1 MRRVAD
7 ELEGSLLATKSFCY
21 VGFVGARM
29 QGRGRA
35 QAGARVRTREEP
47 DSSHMKT
54 LVIAEKPSVA
64 QDIVRALTPVAG
76 KFDKHAEHFENDRYV
91 VTSAVGHLVEIQAPE
106 AFDVKRGKWSFAHLP
121 VIPPH
126 FDLKPVDKTKTRL
139 NAVVKQAR
147 RKDVSTLINACDAGR
162 EGELIFRLIYE
173 YAGCRKPMKRMWL
186 QSMTAEAIREAYR
199 DMQPGSKFDALGD
212 AAKCRSE
219 ADFLVGINGSRGITY
234 LHSAQTQHYEGMA
247 VGRVQTPTLAMITER
262 EEAIQNFV
270 PQDYWEVHGAFAA
283 SAGTYNGR
291 WFNPAAAV
299 AKGEKPEADGEEDE
313 AAAVGSRFTDRA
325 KADEIA
331 AKCRGVAPSAVK
343 DESKSTTTAPPKL
356 YDITTLQREANRRFK
371 FPSKKTLNIAQAL
384 YETHKVT
391 TYPRTGSTALP
402 EDYVEKARDV
412 MGTFADSELGA
423 HARRVLENG
432 WVRPNK
438 RIFDDSEITD
448 HFAIIPTGKRPSGL
462 DPDEAKIYDMIAR
475 RFIAAFHPAAEY
487 RQTTRITVVAGEQF
501 KSSGKVLVS
510 KGWLEV
516 YPEQG
521 GKDKAGLCV
530 VEAGEQVRN
539 DGITVKTLQTSPPR
553 RYNED
558 TLLAAMES
566 AGKLIDDEE
575 LRAAMKEC
583 GLGTGATRAEII
595 EGLLRA
601 KDASGKAKEPY
612 VIRDKEGFLPPT
624 EKGKGLIRF
633 LKTNGIEML
642 TSPRMTGEWEQKL
655 AQIEKGKYTRPAFM
669 AEIAEMTRGIIHVI
683 RNKADTLPSAQVA
696 PLQAPCPKCKT
707 GQIVQGM
714 RTFDCKAGCGFTL
727 WREVAGRALST
738 QEVEQLLRD
747 GATKPLDGFK
757 SRKTKRSFSAALRL
771 DDEFK
776 VAFVFEEREGG
787 NGQASE
793 PGVALAVPCPKCG
806 GTIREKGPKFV
817 CDKGDFTLWRE
828 IAQRPLSPDEATAL
842 LRNGSLPSMHG
853 FVSGRTGKQFGA
865 GLKLSRDKSKV
876 EFVFGD

>member
-1 MRRVAD
+1 MGKM
-7 ELEGSLLATKSFCY
+7 LI
-21 VGFVGARM
+21 
-29 QGRGRA
+29 
-35 QAGARVRTREEP
+35 
-47 DSSHMKT
+47 
-54 LVIAEKPSVA
+54 IAEKPSVA
-64 QDIVRALTPVAG
+64 RDIAEALGGFKKTE
-76 KFDKHAEHFENDRYV
+76 DWLESS
-91 VTSAVGHLVEIQAPE
+91 SAIISSGIGHLARLVAPE
-106 AFDVKRGKWSFAHLP
+106 AATSGKDLATLP
-121 VIPPH
+121 VIPREFAIEPIPKTQGQLRLLGRLMKRP
-126 FDLKPVDKTKTRL
+126 DVDQ
-139 NAVVKQAR
+139 VV
-147 RKDVSTLINACDAGR
+147 NACDAGR

-173 YAGCRKPMKRMWL
+173 YAGCKKLMKRMWL

-199 DMQPGSKFDALGD
+199 AMQPGSKFDALGD

-234 LHSAQTQHYEGMA
+234 LHAAQTQHYEGMA

-262 EEAIQNFV
+262 EDAIRNFV
-270 PQDYWEVHGAFAA
+270 PQDYWEVHATFGAA
-283 SAGTYNGR
+283 AGTYNGR

-299 AKGEKPEADGEEDE
+299 AVAKGEKQEADGEEDE
-313 AAAVGSRFTDRA
+313 AAAMGSRFSDRT
-325 KADEIA
+325 KAEEIV
-331 AKCRGVAPSAVK
+331 AKCRGVAPSSVK
-343 DESKSTTTAPPKL
+343 DESKSTSTAPPKL

-384 YETHKVT
+384 YDTHKVT
-391 TYPRTGSTALP
+391 TYPRTDSTALP
-402 EDYVEKARDV
+402 EDYVEKAKGV
-412 MGTFADSELGA
+412 MDTLTDSEFGA

-475 RFIAAFHPAAEY
+475 RFVAAFHPAAEY

-539 DGITVKTLQTSPPR
+539 DGITAKTLQTSPPR

-558 TLLAAMES
+558 TLLAAMEG
-566 AGKLIDDEE
+566 AGKLLDDEE
-575 LRAAMKEC
+575 LRAAMKER

-595 EGLLRA
+595 EALLRT

-612 VIRDKEGFLPPT
+612 VIRDKDGYMIPT

-633 LKTNGIEML
+633 LKNNGIEML

-655 AQIEKGKYTRPAFM
+655 GLIEKGKYTRPAFM
-669 AEIAEMTRGIIHVI
+669 AEIAEMTQGMIRVI
-683 RNKADTLPSAQVA
+683 RDKAASLPSAQVV

-727 WREVAGRALST
+727 WREVAGRPLST
-738 QEVEQLLRD
+738 AEAEQLLRD

-865 GLKLSRDKSKV
+865 GLKLSRDKTKV

>member
-1 MRRVAD
+1 MGKM
-7 ELEGSLLATKSFCY
+7 LI
-21 VGFVGARM
+21 
-29 QGRGRA
+29 
-35 QAGARVRTREEP
+35 
-47 DSSHMKT
+47 
-54 LVIAEKPSVA
+54 IAEKPSVA
-64 QDIVRALTPVAG
+64 RDIAEALGGFKKTE
-76 KFDKHAEHFENDRYV
+76 DWLESS
-91 VTSAVGHLVEIQAPE
+91 SAIISSGIGHLARLVAPE
-106 AFDVKRGKWSFAHLP
+106 AATSGKDLATLP
-121 VIPPH
+121 VIPREFAIEPIPKTQGQLRLLGRLMKRP
-126 FDLKPVDKTKTRL
+126 DVDQ
-139 NAVVKQAR
+139 VV
-147 RKDVSTLINACDAGR
+147 NACDAGR

-173 YAGCRKPMKRMWL
+173 YAGCRKQMKRMWL

-199 DMQPGSKFDALGD
+199 NMQPGSKFDALGD

-234 LHSAQTQHYEGMA
+234 LHAAQTQRYEGMA
-247 VGRVQTPTLAMITER
+247 AGRVQTPTLAMITER
-262 EEAIQNFV
+262 EDAIRNFV
-270 PQDYWEVHGAFAA
+270 PQDYWEVHGTFGTA
-283 SAGTYNGR
+283 AGTYAGR
-291 WFNPAAAV
+291 WFNPAVAAP
-299 AKGEKPEADGEEDE
+299 AKGDDAETEGEEED
-313 AAAVGSRFTDRA
+313 AAASGFRINDRA
-325 KADEIA
+325 KAEEIA
-331 AKCRGVAPSAVK
+331 AKCRGVAPSSVK
-343 DESKSTTTAPPKL
+343 DDAKSTSSAPPKL

-371 FPSKKTLNIAQAL
+371 FASKKTLNIAQAL

-402 EDYVEKARDV
+402 EDYVEKAK
-412 MGTFADSELGA
+412 ELLGA
-423 HARRVLENG
+423 IRDGELAVHAKRVQDNS
-432 WVRPNK
+432 WVRGDNK
-438 RIFDDSEITD
+438 RIFDNSEISD
-448 HFAIIPTGKRPSGL
+448 HFAIIPTGKQPAGL
-462 DPDEAKIYDMIAR
+462 DPDEAKIYDMIVR

-487 RQTTRITVVAGEQF
+487 RQTTRITVVAGESF

-516 YPEQG
+516 YPELASKG
-521 GKDKAGLCV
+521 GPGLCV
-530 VEAGEQVRN
+530 VQPGEAVRN
-539 DGITVKTLQTSPPR
+539 DGINVKTLKTTPPS

-558 TLLAAMES
+558 TLLAAMKN
-566 AGKLIDDEE
+566 AGRTIDDEA
-575 LRAAMKEC
+575 LRAAMKDC

-595 EGLLRA
+595 EGLLRS
-601 KDASGKAKEPY
+601 KDAAGKPKEPY
-612 VIRDKEGFLPPT
+612 VIREKTGYMVPT
-624 EKGKGLIRF
+624 EKAMGLIRF
-633 LKTNGIEML
+633 LKNNGIEML

-655 AQIEKGKYTRPAFM
+655 AEIEKGKQSRSAFM
-669 AEIAEMTRGIIHVI
+669 AEIAQMTHGMIRVI
-683 RNKADTLPSAQVA
+683 RDKAASLPSAQVE
-696 PLQAPCPKCKT
+696 PLQVLCPKCKT

-727 WREVAGRALST
+727 WREVAGRPLST